1 MSKAILVI
9 DMPDSCDVCKFCY
22 YTTGETPV
30 CSLEN
35 MIIHNPKYKLGC
47 PLKKPPEKDEYYL
60 GMSETS
66 AAYVDGWNDCLEEVL
81 EE

>member
-22 YTTGETPV
+22 YTMGETPV

-35 MIIHNPKYKLGC
+35 LVAEPQDRPNWC
-47 PLKKPPEKDEYYL
+47 PLKRLPEKQTYYL
-60 GMSETS
+60 GISDEN
-66 AAYVDGWNDCLEEVL
+66 AGWVDGWNDCLDCILRV
-81 EE
+81 